1 MSTDHAK
8 FMALAIE
15 ESRKGLRAGERPFGA
30 VVVRGD
36 EIVARAYSVVESSGD
51 PTSHAETRAVRA
63 ATARSWN
70 NVASDGQRATASRY
84 TASASLAFPA
94 SITARAYVD

>member
-1 MSTDHAK
+1 MNTDRAK

-36 EIVARAYSVVESSGD
+36 EIVARAYSIVESSGD
-51 PTSHAETRAVRA
+51 QTNHAETRAV
-63 ATARSWN
+63 
-70 NVASDGQRATASRY
+70 Y
-84 TASASLAFPA
+84 YFPG
-94 SITARAYVD
+94 SGLDL